1 MKKIFLLLLFIG
13 LFQSKL
19 SADYIHEYSIDLYYA
34 NGVKANA
41 RNSASEDW
49 TYRSNDLKAKYSS
62 LKQAL
67 KYGEAKLSY
76 NASYL
81 WGIGDF
87 AEVVI
92 PYLLRLSVSHQAA
105 AVPAAVEAVLG
116 EAAAV
121 AAGVNL
127 GCR

>member
-13 LFQSKL
+13 LFQSKV
-19 SADYIHEYSIDLYYA
+19 SADYIHEYTVDLYYA
-34 NGVKANA
+34 NGVKADA
-41 RNSASEDW
+41 RNSA
-49 TYRSNDLKAKYSS
+49 YRSWQIKSIQLKVKYPS

-81 WGIGDF
+81 WGIRDL

-116 EAAAV
+116 EVAAV
-121 AAGVNL
+121 AAAVNL